1 MANETW
7 QDEKAESRRGRAFDY
22 GGQSAD
28 EAGGVQWIRGGGGW
42 GGAHTAA
49 SPSCQSWLSCVMLI

>member
-28 EAGGVQWIRGGGGW
+28 EADGVQWIRGG
-42 GGAHTAA
+42 
-49 SPSCQSWLSCVMLI
+49 